1 MASSQGHRAAQ
12 RGTLGVRGTQAV
24 GAVFGHLGGADGWD
38 MVEGHPS
45 TIAGRQGCWVL
56 LTRPNLTVLNHKKPD
71 LSYGEVCMHMVDL
84 MEPVRTVL
92 LFGSQ
97 TYASGLP
104 PVFNSNPHPL
114 VSAPIVQPHAVP
126 IRQALVQLQRPTG

>member
-38 MVEGHPS
+38 MVKGHPS

-71 LSYGEVCMHMVDL
+71 LSYGEVQHFTLILYNTRPGLEGDHSM
-84 MEPVRTVL
+84 RRS
-92 LFGSQ
+92 GS
-97 TYASGLP
+97 
-104 PVFNSNPHPL
+104 HE
-114 VSAPIVQPHAVP
+114 HAVNK
-126 IRQALVQLQRPTG
+126 AS